1 VAATTSTVVRL
12 AARKRGAF
20 RRPQSGPYVLVWAL
34 PASLD
39 CLVSERPDGNVL
51 TVAATR
57 LETVAD
63 QGQVKTDELDAQQ
76 EAKRRLALAQ
86 IRQYPDPVLRLEA
99 QEVQEFD
106 DDLGQLVERM
116 SRLMQDARGVGL
128 AANQVGVLRRV
139 FVLQAAEDEEPRALV
154 NPAVVDRSE
163 ETEPDDEG
171 CLSMQGVVV
180 EVERPVRVRLEARDE
195 KGEPV
200 ELELEGLPARVAQ
213 HELDHLDGV
222 LILDRTSDEDRR
234 EALAVLRQAA
244 AL

>member
-1 VAATTSTVVRL
+1 M
-12 AARKRGAF
+12 
-20 RRPQSGPYVLVWAL
+20 
-34 PASLD
+34 
-39 CLVSERPDGNVL
+39 
-51 TVAATR
+51 
-57 LETVAD
+57 AD
-63 QGQVKTDELDAQQ
+63 QGQVKTDELDPQA

-86 IRQYPDPVLRLEA
+86 IRQYPDPVLRLPA
-99 QEVQEFD
+99 QEVQDFD
-106 DDLGQLVERM
+106 DDLEQLVERM

-139 FVLQAAEDEEPRALV
+139 FVIQAGEDEEPRALV
-154 NPAVVDRSE
+154 NPVVADRSE
-163 ETEPDDEG
+163 EAEPDDEG

-180 EVERPVRVRLEARDE
+180 EVERPVRVRLEAHDE

-200 ELELEGLPARVAQ
+200 EVELEGLPARVAQ